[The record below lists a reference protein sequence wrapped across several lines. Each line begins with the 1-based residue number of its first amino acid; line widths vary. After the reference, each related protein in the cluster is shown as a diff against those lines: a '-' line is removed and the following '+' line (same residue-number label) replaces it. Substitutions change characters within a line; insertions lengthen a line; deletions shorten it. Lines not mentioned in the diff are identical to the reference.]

1 MSLLKYQHR
10 QGVVGLLFGIML
22 WIATPAQAGL
32 LADRLELRMYGRMGL
47 AWTPSGDFILG
58 QRLNLMGTSIGG
70 RLEEGD
76 YLEPTIALHILGPTP
91 AEVAQQA
98 QQDAPYVRMV
108 VTPAL
113 MSRGLFLGVFSNE
126 FADSLRIELFQAYV
140 EAGNFLVPGLKLWG
154 GARFY
159 RGTDVHIADYYFF
172 NNLTGQGVGLQY
184 GGLDLTVLLHTS
196 GNNPLYAIDQ
206 DGDGDTDERRQRTV
220 FVGQYVLGLPA
231 NHALHALAELH
242 LLPAARSR
250 LPEREVL
257 RPSDYGW
264 VVGLK
269 GHFALPN
276 EGFNDISVRY
286 GSGIANGSVGGA
298 QTWNTFG
305 LPNLEDRYDGAAS
318 VEVVDHLLL
327 NINPLL
333 GFNAYGILHY
343 GRGASGTPEDET
355 LDFALG
361 ARTTLYLSDVFHLV
375 QDTNFQGVV
384 KGDDP
389 LATVVKLTLMPTL
402 VPSGQRSVWARPHL
416 RLIYTLG
423 IYDQDAVDSLGSP
436 YLQTVGPTTLGHY
449 LGAQVEWWF

>member
-1 MSLLKYQHR
+1 
-10 QGVVGLLFGIML
+10 VGLLFGIML
-22 WIATPAQAGL
+22 WAATPAQAGL
-32 LADRLELRMYGRMGL
+32 LADRLDLRMYGRMGL
-47 AWTPSGDFILG
+47 AWTPSGEHIQG
-58 QRLNLMGTSIGG
+58 RRLNLMGTSIGG

-98 QQDAPYVRMV
+98 QQDALYVRMV

-140 EAGNFLVPGLKLWG
+140 EAGNFLLPGLKLWG

-159 RGTDVHIADYYFF
+159 RGADVHIADYYYF

-184 GGLDLTVLLHTS
+184 GGLDLAVLLHTS
-196 GNNPLYAIDQ
+196 GSNPLYVIDQ
-206 DGDGDTDERRQRTV
+206 DGDDNVDERRQRTV
-220 FVGQYVLGLPA
+220 LVGQYVLGLPA

-242 LLPAARSR
+242 LLPASR
-250 LPEREVL
+250 LRQPEGESL
-257 RPSDYGW
+257 RPSDLGW

-276 EGFNDISVRY
+276 DGFNDLSVRY
-286 GSGIANGSVGGA
+286 GSGIANGGVGGG

-305 LPNLEDRYDGAAS
+305 LPNLQGRYNGAAS
-318 VEVVDHLLL
+318 WEVVEHLLL
-327 NINPLL
+327 NVNPLL
-333 GFNAYGILHY
+333 GFNAYGIFHY
-343 GRGASGTPEDET
+343 GQGASGTPEDET
-355 LDFALG
+355 IDFAVG
-361 ARTTLYLSDVFHLV
+361 ARTTLYLADVFHLI
-375 QDTNFQGVV
+375 QEANFQGVMH
-384 KGDDP
+384 GRDP
-389 LATVVKLTLMPTL
+389 LASVVKLTLMPTL

-423 IYDQDAVDSLGSP
+423 IYDRDAVETLASP
-436 YLQTVGPTTLGHY
+436 YLQTVGPTTFGHY